1 MPVFDLSDKVR
12 CAGGVLWLLL
22 ISVLLEHPSHA
33 SDTIRFLVSETEALA
48 TRLMLIDNA
57 STSIRIASYQIRD
70 DDSGG
75 QLLAALVSAAERG
88 VMVRIL
94 VDAHPN
100 SNNLPKPLI
109 RFLVERGVE
118 IRERPFDARSKLEIG
133 RPRLHDKLFAVDSTH
148 LIMGGRNLEQDYFGL
163 GNRRYIDFD
172 VLAQGEIVCTA
183 ERYFDERWH
192 ERLSA
197 TPRLTGPER
206 AKMLK
211 KQIHAEWNDQS
222 YCDVVPQI
230 ERWLEELRSGE
241 LRAMD
246 LPCRS
251 ASNLYEQELHQH
263 QPCHVEF
270 LRDYTNATK
279 RVSNSISSRILEEI
293 ESARRSLTISTPY
306 FAIPHSLR
314 DALIRAAKR
323 GVSVTILTNS
333 LESTDQ
339 VVVHAEYVNV
349 RRALVRHG
357 IIIRE
362 TQGSNPLHA
371 KLIVIDG
378 YKTIVGS
385 HNLDMLSMKRNS
397 EVGLLVIGSE
407 FAEDAQQLFSSL
419 NQGSKTVN
427 HVRLLRYEARESHAT
442 QEKIS
447 QYQRMRT
454 IAPFI
459 RRYL

>member
-1 MPVFDLSDKVR
+1 MLMPIFGVR
-12 CAGGVLWLLL
+12 DNLRRVASILWLLVFA
-22 ISVLLEHPSHA
+22 VLVGQTAHS
-33 SDTIRFLVSETEALA
+33 SDNVRFLVSETEALA
-48 TRLMLIDNA
+48 TRLMLIENA
-57 STSIRIASYQIRD
+57 SASIRIASYQIRD
-70 DDSGG
+70 DNSGG
-75 QLLAALVSAAERG
+75 QLLAALLSAAERG
-88 VMVRIL
+88 VMVRVM

-172 VLAQGEIVCTA
+172 VLANGEIACAA
-183 ERYFDERWH
+183 ERYFDERWQ
-192 ERLSA
+192 ERVTA
-197 TPRLTGPER
+197 VPRLTGLEQ

-211 KQIHAEWNDQS
+211 KQVHAEWNGQT
-222 YCDVVPQI
+222 YCTVVPQI
-230 ERWLEELRSGE
+230 EQWLNELRTSE
-241 LRAMD
+241 LQAAD
-246 LPCRS
+246 LPCRLS
-251 ASNLYEQELHQH
+251 TDFRDH
-263 QPCHVEF
+263 QPCHIEF
-270 LRDYTNATK
+270 LRDYTNMTK
-279 RVSNSISSRILEEI
+279 QAPNSISSRILQEI
-293 ESARRSLTISTPY
+293 ESARSSLIISTPY
-306 FAIPHSLR
+306 FVIPISLR
-314 DALIRAAKR
+314 DALIRAVKR

-339 VVVHAEYVNV
+339 VIVHAEYVNV

-357 IIIRE
+357 IIVRE
-362 TQGSNPLHA
+362 MQGTNPLHT

-397 EVGLLVIGSE
+397 EVGLLVTSSE
-407 FAEDAQQLFSSL
+407 FAEEALLLFSSL
-419 NQGSKTVN
+419 TQRAKVVNQT
-427 HVRLLRYEARESHAT
+427 RLLRYEARESHAS

-447 QYQRMRT
+447 QYQRLRT
-454 IAPFI
+454 VAPLI